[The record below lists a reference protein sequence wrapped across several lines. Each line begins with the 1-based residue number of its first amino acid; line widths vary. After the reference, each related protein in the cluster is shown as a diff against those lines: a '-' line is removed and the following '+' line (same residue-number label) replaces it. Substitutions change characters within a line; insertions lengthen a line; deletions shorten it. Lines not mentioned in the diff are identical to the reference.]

1 MRRLNPK
8 SELLNTKQI
17 QMPKIQNSKHLIF
30 DLPPFQ
36 KGRGLYRVCF
46 EHLKLGFRYCSPCE
60 INEKSISRGK
70 GFRPEL
76 DSGLRLGF

>member
-1 MRRLNPK
+1 MRRLNPKPSLFATGLGK

-36 KGRGLYRVCF
+36 KGRGLCRVCF
-46 EHLKLGFRYCSPCE
+46 EHLKLGFRYCL
-60 INEKSISRGK
+60 
-70 GFRPEL
+70 GFRI
-76 DSGLRLGF
+76 LRLGF